1 MTRPCPNCHGD
12 NTRRS
17 STPVAEYT
25 WRNRFYSRYRCR
37 ECQTQ
42 FWVISRKTK
51 VAAGTLL
58 GAIVIAVI
66 AALVIGIVFNSE
78 PEPGRRRAEAL
89 QLQKA

>member
-1 MTRPCPNCHGD
+1 
-12 NTRRS
+12 
-17 STPVAEYT
+17 VAEYT

-66 AALVIGIVFNSE
+66 AVFVIGIVFNSE
-78 PEPGRRRAEAL
+78 PGPGRRRAEAL